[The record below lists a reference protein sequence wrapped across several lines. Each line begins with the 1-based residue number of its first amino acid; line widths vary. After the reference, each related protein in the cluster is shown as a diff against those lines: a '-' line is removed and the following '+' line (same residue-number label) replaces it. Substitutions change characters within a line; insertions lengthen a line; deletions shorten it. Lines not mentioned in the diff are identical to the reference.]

1 MYRSDFSMACLF
13 AAALFTLP
21 GCGGAYST
29 AVGLPPDV
37 PSWTPKL
44 PEATIS
50 EPLMADPETRAS
62 VEELL
67 EETRKVITSARFR
80 ASLAA
85 YGEPDSLLMS
95 PTGDYEDGKTVVASY
110 LGLLEQRRPVPVKIL
125 GGYDSDV
132 AVARTVTCDGG
143 TRAVIQIGPALLKR
157 WKRGT
162 SLSKSCAIN
171 TLAHELTHTV
181 MDFGKSEA
189 WQPYND
195 HGDAWSWLLGGQRL
209 VPYTVGSIAQCTYL
223 EQSGDRSSSFNQC
236 VWDRGTRA
244 FDASGCDDEADRSE
258 PKAPKNAAAAT
269 TDPCKE

>member
-1 MYRSDFSMACLF
+1 MYRCDFSTASVF
-13 AAALFTLP
+13 AAALFALP

-29 AVGLPPDV
+29 AVGLPADV
-37 PSWTPKL
+37 PTWTPNL
-44 PEATIS
+44 PKATIA
-50 EPLMADPETRAS
+50 EPLKADPETRAS

-85 YGEPDSLLMS
+85 YEEPDSLRMS
-95 PTGDYEDGKTVVASY
+95 PTGNFEDGRTVMASY

-143 TRAVIQIGPALLKR
+143 TRAVIQIGPALLRR

-162 SLSKSCAIN
+162 SESKSCAIN
-171 TLAHELTHTV
+171 ALAHEFTHTV
-181 MDFGKSEA
+181 VDFGKKEA

-195 HGDAWSWLLGGQRL
+195 QGNVWSWLLGTQRL
-209 VPYTVGSIAQCTYL
+209 VSSTIGTIAQCAYL
-223 EQSGDRSSSFNQC
+223 EKSGDRSASFEQC
-236 VWDRGTRA
+236 VWDRSARGLETN
-244 FDASGCDDEADRSE
+244 GCDDEDAGAE
-258 PKAPKNAAAAT
+258 PDVATKSVSAA
-269 TDPCKE
+269 DPCKE